1 MIDFESLPYAEWLE
15 EANKTLVEINPDS
28 IFFGMIKDGEV
39 VTSYYNVGDIERAQ
53 IIQEL
58 FILSIIDRSSTTI
71 KEMIDNYLENGY
83 QEDEDEEEGEEE
95 ECEDT

>member
-15 EANKTLVEINPDS
+15 EANKAHVGINPDS

-39 VTSYYNVGDIERAQ
+39 ITSYYNVGDVERAQ

-58 FILSIIDRSSTTI
+58 FILSILDRSSTTI
-71 KEMIDNYLENGY
+71 KEIIDNYLENGD
-83 QEDEDEEEGEEE
+83 QEEEEGEEE
-95 ECEDT
+95 ECEAT